1 MSLHSELGRDSR
13 DWCLYASRNGLQHTT
28 GSDPGLSHCFP
39 QAQEG
44 TGFLLAHSVRVPSR
58 MSYFLLVPIGVKM
71 TAMMIVAVVEI
82 VIMMVEA
89 LVATAG
95 LFSVTGA
102 GSVKKRLCPLEK
114 LPGAT
119 QEQRAD

>member
-1 MSLHSELGRDSR
+1 
-13 DWCLYASRNGLQHTT
+13 
-28 GSDPGLSHCFP
+28 
-39 QAQEG
+39 
-44 TGFLLAHSVRVPSR
+44 

-95 LFSVTGA
+95 LLSVTGA
-102 GSVKKRLCPLEK
+102 GSVQETPLPAGETARRY
-114 LPGAT
+114 P
-119 QEQRAD
+119 RAEG